1 MVWNSDCGT
10 DDFVSG
16 HMDLYDVYMMFK
28 YMMDAIFDLKRLIRV
43 FPKHL
48 ILLLWSNENYGIAA
62 VWLAERKK

>member
-1 MVWNSDCGT
+1 MVWNRECGT
-10 DDFVSG
+10 YDFDSG

-48 ILLLWSNENYGIAA
+48 ILILWSNENYGIAA
-62 VWLAERKK
+62 V